1 MEFTIPILAV
11 GGVFMAPV
19 LIFWIYFAYTGR
31 SEERFHTTLQDLIKS
46 NQVITPDV
54 MQNIPG
60 YKKVE
65 QQQRNDLRRGII
77 TVSVGAGIAIFGAI
91 GLDEEVFIGFGLL
104 VATIGLGLLIYGI
117 YQKQSQLG
125 DPAG

>member
-1 MEFTIPILAV
+1 MESTAILAV
-11 GGVFMAPV
+11 GGVFMSPV
-19 LIFWIYFAYTGR
+19 LIFWIYLAYTGR

-46 NQVITPDV
+46 NQAIAPEV

-60 YKKVE
+60 YKKIE
-65 QQQRNDLRRGII
+65 HHQRNDLRRGII

-91 GLDEEVFIGFGLL
+91 GLDEKLCIGFGLL

-117 YQKQSQLG
+117 YQKQSQSG

>member
-1 MEFTIPILAV
+1 MELLIPIFAICGAFLT
-11 GGVFMAPV
+11 PV
-19 LIFWIYFAYTGR
+19 LIIWIYFTYTGR
-31 SEERFHTTLQDLIKS
+31 TEERFHTTLQQLIKS
-46 NQVITPDV
+46 DQTITPD
-54 MQNIPG
+54 MMKNIPG
-60 YKKVE
+60 YKEVE
-65 QQQRNDLRRGII
+65 QKQRNDLRRGII